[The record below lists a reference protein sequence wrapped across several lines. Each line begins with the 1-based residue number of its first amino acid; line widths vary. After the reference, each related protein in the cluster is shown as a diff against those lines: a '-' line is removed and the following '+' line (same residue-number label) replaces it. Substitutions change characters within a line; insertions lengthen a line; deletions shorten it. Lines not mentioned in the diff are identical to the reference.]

1 MEEKFRCAYCGKEYS
16 TIRERANCELACEE
30 SRREKEEEIKRREY
44 EKNRENSEHEIMI
57 LTNSLNE
64 KIKVHNKNYINNK
77 VNLYK
82 AFPLSSGRAL
92 FDIMLE
98 DF

>member
-1 MEEKFRCAYCGKEYS
+1 MQEKFKCAYCGKEYG

-44 EKNRENSEHEIMI
+44 ETNCKNSEHEITE
-57 LTNSLNE
+57 LVSLLNE
-64 KIKVHNKNYINNK
+64 KIKIHNMSYIDNK
-77 VNLYK
+77 FNLYK
-82 AFPLSSGRAL
+82 VFPLNSGRAL